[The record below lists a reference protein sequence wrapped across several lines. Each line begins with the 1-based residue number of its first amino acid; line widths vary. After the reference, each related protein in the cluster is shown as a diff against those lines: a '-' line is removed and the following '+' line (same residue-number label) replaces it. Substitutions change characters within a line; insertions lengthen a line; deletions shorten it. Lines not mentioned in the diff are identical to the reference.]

1 MRTPLP
7 PSGLI
12 VEALTPGDIGFR
24 EAQHL
29 ARAADTFDLA
39 APTALHPRPDLVS
52 MINAAKL
59 ALKVADIARRLTADA
74 PPTSPALDASD
85 DLL

>member
-12 VEALTPGDIGFR
+12 IEALTPGDVGFR

-39 APTALHPRPDLVS
+39 APIGPHPRSDIVS
-52 MINAAKL
+52 TVNAATL
-59 ALKVADIARRLTADA
+59 ALKVADTGRRLTADA

-85 DLL
+85 DL

>member
-1 MRTPLP
+1 MRMPLL
-7 PSGLI
+7 PSGPI
-12 VEALTPGDIGFR
+12 VEALTPGDVGFR

-39 APTALHPRPDLVS
+39 APIAPHPRPDIVS
-52 MINAAKL
+52 SVNAATL
-59 ALKVADIARRLTADA
+59 AFKVADIARRLTADA

-85 DLL
+85 DL